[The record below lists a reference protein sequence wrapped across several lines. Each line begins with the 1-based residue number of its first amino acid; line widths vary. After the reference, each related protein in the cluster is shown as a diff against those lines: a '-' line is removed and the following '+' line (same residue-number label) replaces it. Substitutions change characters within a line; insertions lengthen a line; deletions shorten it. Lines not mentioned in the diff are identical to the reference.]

1 MEKWWRQYRHKTI
14 KSRKYYN
21 KITSL
26 TFLPEDGHS
35 HGGGAGGGGG
45 TEGYV
50 SSLFNHNPEIPR
62 LELTSA
68 APKKEDVFSL
78 RTFSDTGVHPY
89 LSKALLEQ
97 GMETLT
103 LVQSKAIPV
112 VLSGKDALI
121 KSQTGSGKTL
131 AYAVPIIHRLQVW
144 VPTHF
149 WFIWKWMLLVKSR
162 CLLEVRGGVLILRTQ
177 PSR

>member
-1 MEKWWRQYRHKTI
+1 MCTNIHH
-14 KSRKYYN
+14 

-131 AYAVPIIHRLQVW
+131 AYAVPIIHRLQV
-144 VPTHF
+144 
-149 WFIWKWMLLVKSR
+149 
-162 CLLEVRGGVLILRTQ
+162 
-177 PSR
+177 

>member
-1 MEKWWRQYRHKTI
+1 MFYSFCLIFVAFFSFFHVLHENNLKKHISNSIWCAQHLNTSRNIRH
-14 KSRKYYN
+14 

-131 AYAVPIIHRLQVW
+131 AYAVPIIHRLQV
-144 VPTHF
+144 
-149 WFIWKWMLLVKSR
+149 
-162 CLLEVRGGVLILRTQ
+162 
-177 PSR
+177 